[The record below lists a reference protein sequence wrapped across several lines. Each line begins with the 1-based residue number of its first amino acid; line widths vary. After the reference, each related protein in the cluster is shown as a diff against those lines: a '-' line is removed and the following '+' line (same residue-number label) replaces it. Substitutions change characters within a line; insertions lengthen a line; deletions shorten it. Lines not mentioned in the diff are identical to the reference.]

1 MIWHESIKDR
11 RRVEFGLKKGR
22 KMSGIYLVCT
32 TKDKKMEIMS
42 CEEAFKPVNKNL
54 ELTIIGV
61 AQGKANAIE
70 LVADI
75 YQDYIDK
82 HGSPEGI
89 GQ

>member
-11 RRVEFGLKKGR
+11 RHVELGLKKGR

-32 TKDKKMEIMS
+32 TKDKKMEIMT

-75 YQDYIDK
+75 YRDYFDE
-82 HGSPEGI
+82 HGSLEGI